1 MHRYPAR
8 GLNALQKIDY
18 YIIRNED
25 KMNKFIVFEGLDA
38 CGKTTLSS
46 LYATE
51 RNSVVHSAVVEEALD
66 LRKVI
71 DSYQSKESA
80 LLFFLL
86 NNFLK
91 SHEVSGALE
100 SRDVILDRYIFST
113 LAYQTI
119 ILEEEIVKQ
128 IFDSLKISQKILLPE
143 VIVFVKADAETINNR
158 IETRGGTL
166 QWYGYEV
173 TQNNCVETAYRKIFQ
188 WFDIPIV
195 EIDTSVK
202 YGRSIEEN
210 YQLMK
215 DRIDYVLSTY

>member
-1 MHRYPAR
+1 MR
-8 GLNALQKIDY
+8 I
-18 YIIRNED
+18 

-46 LYATE
+46 LYAKE
-51 RNSVVHSAVVEEALD
+51 RDSVVHSAVVEEAKE
-66 LRKVI
+66 LRQVI

-100 SRDVILDRYIFST
+100 SGDVIVDRYIFST

-119 ILEEEIVKQ
+119 MLGEDIVKQ
-128 IFDSLKISQKILLPE
+128 VFDALKVTQNILLPE
-143 VIVFVKADAETINNR
+143 VIVFIKADAETINSR
-158 IETRGGTL
+158 IEARGGEL
-166 QWYGYEV
+166 QWYGDAV
-173 TQNNCVETAYRKIFQ
+173 TQNNCVETAYKNIFK

-195 EIDTSVK
+195 EVDTSDK
-202 YGRSIEEN
+202 CGRSVEEN

-215 DRIDYVLSTY
+215 DRINNVLAG